1 MFKNSTQEESLHK
14 AIEIFKTAK
23 ENSSF
28 YSKKYKDLKDIK
40 SYDDWQKIPFLNRD
54 ELYKNTFPRTK
65 DMLTRDLK
73 GVIVT
78 STGGSSGMARYGIV
92 TYKEFESFVE
102 VQADSL
108 KSIGIG
114 NDDMIANLFVA
125 GNLWPSFF
133 SLAEVIKKLDATH
146 LPISANIE
154 VEKILKYIVEFE
166 PTVLLSLPT
175 VFIFLADLI
184 IEQNLDAGYVKT
196 IAYAGE
202 HMSEMTKSHI
212 KKAFKNAQIHSLG
225 YTSAD
230 CGLMGYQCLEC
241 SSLEYHV
248 PSSFQFIEI
257 YNFEENRVCE
267 VGESGEVV
275 VTNLARSSLPIIRY
289 RIGDIARYKNVA
301 CSCKDKNPI
310 LILEGRAGED
320 FKLGGAYISM
330 DTVEEA
336 ITEFVSTDGISA
348 NYQLVI
354 EDVDQNKMKVTLKL
368 ESSDI
373 KKSSKHTDKIKISL
387 KEKIEELRVGEEMG
401 YLTSVVMFVDIGS
414 IQRSPITG
422 KIKHLAD
429 LRVKE

>member
-1 MFKNSTQEESLHK
+1 MYKSTLGQSSLNQ
-14 AIEIFKTAK
+14 AIKILEIAK
-23 ENSSF
+23 KSSPF
-28 YSKKYKDLKDIK
+28 YSEKYKDIK
-40 SYDDWQKIPFLNRD
+40 SIRDYKAWQKVPFLSRD

-65 DMLTRDLK
+65 DMLTRELK
-73 GVIVT
+73 GVLIT
-78 STGGSSGMARYGIV
+78 STGGSSGMARYGV
-92 TYKEFESFVE
+92 LTYKEWDKFVK

-108 KSIGIG
+108 KSIGV
-114 NDDMIANLFVA
+114 NSDDMVANLFVA

-133 SLAEVIKKLDATH
+133 ALAQVIEKLDATH

-154 VEKILKYIVEFE
+154 VEKILKYIVEFQ

-184 IEQNLDAGYVKT
+184 LEKGLDTSYVKT

-202 HMSEMTKSHI
+202 HMSEMI
-212 KKAFKNAQIHSLG
+212 KLHLQKAFKSAKIHSLG

-230 CGLMGYQCLEC
+230 CGLMGYQCLKC

-248 PSSFQFIEI
+248 PNDFQFIEV
-257 YNFEENRVCE
+257 YNFEKNRVCE
-267 VGESGEVV
+267 AGESGEIV

-289 RIGDIARYKNVA
+289 RIGDVGRFKQEK
-301 CSCKDKNPI
+301 CSCGDTNPI

-320 FKLGGAYISM
+320 FKIGGAYISM
-330 DTVEEA
+330 DMVEDA
-336 ITEFVSTDGISA
+336 FREFVSTDGISA
-348 NYQLVI
+348 NYQFII
-354 EDVDQNKMKVTLKL
+354 EDIDENKMRVTLEI

-373 KKSSKHTDKIKISL
+373 EKSSLHVESIKEILKSKIDEL
-387 KEKIEELRVGEEMG
+387 KVGEKMG
-401 YLTSVVMFVDIGS
+401 YLTSRVLFVPIGS

-422 KIKHLAD
+422 KIKHLSD